1 MVGDARQAG
10 LPEKVTT
17 RQMQVC
23 EEEHGRS
30 NYCKDSGASMAGVFR
45 DGVAGQGG
53 WKRVSDGRAAQSR
66 AEARPDRKSV
76 V

>member
-45 DGVAGQGG
+45 DGVAGQL
-53 WKRVSDGRAAQSR
+53 
-66 AEARPDRKSV
+66 
-76 V
+76 